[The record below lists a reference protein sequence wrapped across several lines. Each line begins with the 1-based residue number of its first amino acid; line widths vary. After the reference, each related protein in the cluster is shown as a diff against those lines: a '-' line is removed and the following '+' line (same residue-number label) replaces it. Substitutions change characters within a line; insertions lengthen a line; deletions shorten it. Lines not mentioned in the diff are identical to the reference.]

1 MGFLDHSTNNIIV
14 DAVLTDT
21 GRRLLA
27 ANDGSFM
34 ISQFALSDEE
44 VDYGII
50 KKFGRN
56 VGQEKIEKNTP
67 VLEAL
72 TRSNL
77 GQKYKLLSISNNYL
91 ANLPELT
98 IVSAPVG
105 AVNGIVTLKKNDP
118 NLSTTNLNFEVKPT
132 SGSVVDDDLL
142 DEFFFV
148 EVNNIFLDLPEA
160 DIDMINVDNTVVYR
174 VGTTTNS
181 AGRTELSFK
190 LTIKGFSQSQFN
202 TYKITAS
209 SSYVKNFVKVTGATS
224 GLTKNVEIRIE
235 NS

>member
-27 ANDGSFM
+27 ANDGSFR

-67 VLEAL
+67 VLEGL

-77 GQKYKLLSISNNYL
+77 GQKYRLLSISNNYL
-91 ANLPELT
+91 SNLPQLSLLT
-98 IVSAPVG
+98 TTTD
-105 AVNGIVTLKKNDP
+105 GILTLTKGTSSSTS
-118 NLSTTNLNFEVKPT
+118 NLAFEVVPT
-132 SGSVVDDDLL
+132 EGNVVEDDLL

-148 EVNNIFLDLPEA
+148 EVNNIFLDIPEA
-160 DIDMINVDNTVVYR
+160 DIDIINIDNTVVYR
-174 VGTTTNS
+174 IGTSTDTN
-181 AGRTELSFK
+181 GRTQLSFNVS
-190 LTIKGFSQSQFN
+190 LKGFSQSQFN
-202 TYKITAS
+202 TYKITAT
-209 SSYVKNFVKVTGATS
+209 SSYVKNFIKITGATS
-224 GLTKNVEIRIE
+224 GLSKNTEIRIV